1 MKVVKLFP
9 NLTALALFIYPHQHR
24 YLNEKP
30 SPKCSSLSENGF
42 LCSDSTLQEALKLY
56 IPIRTHT
63 VLITVWFVQ
72 RIKYKE
78 LFYFHLEKAFLGR
91 KFCDSYTCLFC
102 SKYHLSQCR
111 TSPSNL
117 NRFHMKTCSS
127 LNSGQNSFTA
137 LP

>member
-91 KFCDSYTCLFC
+91 KFCDSYTCFFAASTIC
-102 SKYHLSQCR
+102 HSAEHLQV
-111 TSPSNL
+111 T
-117 NRFHMKTCSS
+117 
-127 LNSGQNSFTA
+127 
-137 LP
+137 